1 MGAGMA
7 VVVVDGS
14 GCGGG
19 GVDDNET
26 GKNVGGVIFGDIG
39 PYEYNGRAAVAGI
52 RM

>member
-1 MGAGMA
+1 MA

-14 GCGGG
+14 GFCGGGG

-26 GKNVGGVIFGDIG
+26 GKNVGGFMFGDIG

-52 RM
+52 RI